1 MTAEHPP
8 ATLTWT
14 YDQQP
19 TPIGELL
26 RQWVRDNAPDN
37 TCPACL
43 LDKSRLR
50 STTWGDLIRDAAA
63 VDS

>member
-1 MTAEHPP
+1 MKSTNDAEPTA
-8 ATLTWT
+8 
-14 YDQQP
+14 
-19 TPIGELL
+19 IGDLL

-37 TCPACL
+37 TCPECL